1 MTITRKI
8 FLAIATVVVIVLGA
22 TVVISNQAAKGAATA
37 LVEETLAATRAQVR
51 ATLDARSTALR
62 GGAAVFVQ
70 NPNFFAIVAA
80 RSGGSLFDQAQEA
93 AAQIGADWVQVTDDQ
108 GVRLARSDDPAA
120 PADTLVRSALIA
132 GALDGAATSGV
143 AINRDGGLA
152 QAVAVPIRQ
161 GADAGARIVGVL
173 MAVRAIDSTVA
184 RGLVREAG
192 GDVGLFV
199 FTADDEGP
207 TARVTTLGDAATIT
221 PLLRERDWD
230 PDLPAGVLP
239 RADLVIDG
247 TRYLGQYE
255 LLRSASGTPLGGFVT
270 LKSEDAALARFARLQ
285 LLLFGTGA
293 AGLVVAFALSLL
305 SARTI
310 SKPVQALAAAATR
323 AAEGDYA
330 AELPPAGRDEI
341 GSLNTAFRAL
351 LGDLREKQQLVDL
364 LQAADAQRTVEVSA
378 LTGTLKMAVQGTG
391 ALVPGMRFA
400 RRYEVKEVLGAGGM
414 GTVYKALDTELGE
427 IVAIKT
433 LKPDFASQ
441 DETAL
446 QRFRDEI
453 RLARKISHRNVVR
466 THDIGEA
473 DGTYF
478 ITMEYV
484 EGRSLKDL
492 VRQRGALPTPV
503 AITIGKQLCRALE
516 VAHAAGVIHR
526 DIKPQNIVVGPD
538 GVLKVM
544 DFGIARLAKRTEGV
558 TQAGMIVG
566 TPEYMAP
573 EQFLGDDVDARAD
586 LYAAGVVLYECLTGV
601 LPHTAETPIVLITR
615 VLEQPVVPPRKLVP
629 GIPAGLEAAVMSALQ
644 LERDQRPASAEA
656 LHDLIAAAE

>member
-8 FLAIATVVVIVLGA
+8 FLAIAAVVAVVLGA
-22 TVVISNQAAKGAATA
+22 TVIVSNRAAAGAADA
-37 LVEETLAATRAQVR
+37 LVSETLAATRAQVR
-51 ATLDARSTALR
+51 ATLDARRTALR

-70 NPNFFAIVAA
+70 NPNFFAIVANK
-80 RSGGSLFDQAQEA
+80 SGASLFDQSQEA
-93 AAQIGADWVQVTDDQ
+93 VAQIGADWVQVTDEQ
-108 GVRLARSDDPAA
+108 GVRLARSDDPSA
-120 PADTLVRSALIA
+120 PADTLVRSALIR
-132 GALDGAATSGV
+132 GALEGTETSGV

-161 GADAGARIVGVL
+161 GADASARIVGVL
-173 MAVRAIDSTVA
+173 MAVRGIDSTVA
-184 RGLVREAG
+184 RALAREAG
-192 GDVGLFV
+192 SDLGLVF

-207 TARVTTLGDAATIT
+207 TARVVTIGNPATLT
-221 PLLRERDWD
+221 PELRARDWD
-230 PDLPAGVLP
+230 PDLPVGTLP
-239 RADLVIDG
+239 RADLTIDG
-247 TRYLGQYE
+247 THYLGQYE
-255 LLRSASGTPLGGFVT
+255 LLRSASGTPLGGYVV
-270 LKSEDAALARFARLQ
+270 LKSEAAALARFNRLQ

-293 AGLVVAFALSLL
+293 AGLLVAFVLSLV

-310 SKPVQALAAAATR
+310 SRPVQALAAAATR
-323 AAEGDYA
+323 AADGDYA

-341 GSLNTAFRAL
+341 GALNGAFRAL
-351 LGDLREKQQLVDL
+351 LADLREKQQLVDL
-364 LQAADAQRTVEVSA
+364 LQADEARRTVEVNA
-378 LTGTLKMAVQGTG
+378 MTGTLKLA
-391 ALVPGMRFA
+391 ALAPGGLAPGMRFA
-400 RRYEVKEVLGAGGM
+400 KRYEVKEVLGAGGM

-427 IVAIKT
+427 VVAIKT
-433 LKPDFASQ
+433 LKPDFAAQ
-441 DETAL
+441 DERAL
-446 QRFRDEI
+446 ERFRSEI

-492 VRQRGALPTPV
+492 VRQRGPLPPAV
-503 AITIGKQLCRALE
+503 VITIGKQLCRALE

-544 DFGIARLAKRTEGV
+544 DFGIARLATRTEGV
-558 TQAGMIVG
+558 TQAGMVVG

-586 LYAAGVVLYECLTGV
+586 LYAAGAVLYECLTGR
-601 LPHTAETPIVLITR
+601 LPHTAETPIVLITK
-615 VLEQPVVPPRKLVP
+615 VLEQPITPPRQLVA
-629 GIPAGLEAAVMSALQ
+629 GIPERLEAAVLAALQ
-644 LERDQRPASAEA
+644 RDRALRPASADA
-656 LHDLIAAAE
+656 LHDLVAAAE